1 MGCVIQ
7 QQKKVSLP
15 SCTSKRKREQ
25 EQERPTGHQGHYGRS
40 RTTLTIT
47 YFHLKSFDISTF
59 FCHHDSCTRVIAR
72 KQQRDTFDIS
82 FCLLSRFPSYWQLEW
97 PQPKFPSPIHNI
109 MSGNSLIT
117 VGFAQTVCIVLA
129 PIRYRNYA
137 NALTAQTHPKLC
149 WMQFARCSS
158 SSHWVL
164 WKSKPNL
171 HRKKVYWL
179 ELNSHLAPG

>member
-1 MGCVIQ
+1 MSFQ

-82 FCLLSRFPSYWQLEW
+82 FCLLSRFPSLLTTGMATAKVSFTDTQHNEW
-97 PQPKFPSPIHNI
+97 
-109 MSGNSLIT
+109 NSLIT

-149 WMQFARCSS
+149 WMQFAWCSS

>member
-1 MGCVIQ
+1 MSFQ

-15 SCTSKRKREQ
+15 SRTSKGKSEQ
-25 EQERPTGHQGHYGRS
+25 EKERPMGHQGHSGRS
-40 RTTLTIT
+40 KTTLTMT
-47 YFHLKSFDISTF
+47 YFHPKSFDISIF
-59 FCHHDSCTRVIAR
+59 FCYHDSYTRAIAR

-82 FCLLSRFPSYWQLEW
+82 FCLLSRFPSPLTIGMATAKASFTDTQ
-97 PQPKFPSPIHNI
+97 HNKR
-109 MSGNSLIT
+109 NSLIT
-117 VGFAQTVCIVLA
+117 VVSAQTVCIVLA

-149 WMQFARCSS
+149 WMQFACCSS
-158 SSHWVL
+158 SFHWVL
-164 WKSKPNL
+164 WESKPNL